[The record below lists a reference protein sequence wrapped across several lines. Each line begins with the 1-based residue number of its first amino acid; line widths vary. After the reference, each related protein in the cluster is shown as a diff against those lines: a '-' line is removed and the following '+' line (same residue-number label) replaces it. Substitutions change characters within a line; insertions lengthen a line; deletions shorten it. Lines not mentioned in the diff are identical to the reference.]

1 MEIKINFSNT
11 EHKDLISYCNLN
23 DLLVSSVV
31 KDSFT
36 TGFNIERYGLLNV
49 NQEVKEKEVIKEV
62 IKYVEIPVVE
72 EKEVIR
78 IEYVEVPV
86 EKIVYI
92 TDQEEIKLKIFQKE
106 QEFDEERRLFSTK
119 VQEMENIFQNEK
131 KELFGKIEQLESK
144 EPEIKEVI
152 KEVFVTNLDN
162 ICDKPEPEIK
172 EVIVEKIIEVI
183 KEVPVEKV
191 VEKIVE
197 ITKEVPIERVVEKIV
212 EVIREVPVEKVV
224 VQEVIKE
231 VPIEKVVYITDQEE
245 MKSKIFQ
252 KEQEFDQQRRLFST
266 KTQEIENIFQNEKNE
281 LLLKIQQ
288 LELKEPEVREV
299 IKEVEVIKEIEKI
312 IEVPVE
318 VIREVIIEKEVGG
331 GDKSK
336 LDALQVTIQKIRSEN
351 LEKDRLI
358 KEYEKTIQEIQ
369 EFKDGKRAVYLSG
382 SNLNKTL

>member
-1 MEIKINFSNT
+1 MEIKINLSNT

-62 IKYVEIPVVE
+62 IKYVEIPVVV

-86 EKIVYI
+86 E
-92 TDQEEIKLKIFQKE
+92 IK
-106 QEFDEERRLFSTK
+106 
-119 VQEMENIFQNEK
+119 V
-131 KELFGKIEQLESK
+131 IEYVDR
-144 EPEIKEVI
+144 EVI

-162 ICDKPEPEIK
+162 ICDKPEPEIR
-172 EVIVEKIIEVI
+172 EVII
-183 KEVPVEKV
+183 
-191 VEKIVE
+191 
-197 ITKEVPIERVVEKIV
+197 EKIV
-212 EVIREVPVEKVV
+212 EVI
-224 VQEVIKE
+224 
-231 VPIEKVVYITDQEE
+231 
-245 MKSKIFQ
+245 
-252 KEQEFDQQRRLFST
+252 
-266 KTQEIENIFQNEKNE
+266 
-281 LLLKIQQ
+281 
-288 LELKEPEVREV
+288 
-299 IKEVEVIKEIEKI
+299 KEVEKI
-312 IEVPVE
+312 VEVPVE

-331 GDKSK
+331 VDKSK
-336 LDALQVTIQKIRSEN
+336 LDALQSTIQKIRSEN

>member
-1 MEIKINFSNT
+1 MEIKINLSNT

-78 IEYVEVPV
+78 IEYVEVLVEKVVTKEVIV
-86 EKIVYI
+86 EKIVEVI
-92 TDQEEIKLKIFQKE
+92 KEISSTPTEIK
-106 QEFDEERRLFSTK
+106 
-119 VQEMENIFQNEK
+119 V
-131 KELFGKIEQLESK
+131 IEYVDREV
-144 EPEIKEVI
+144 IKEVI
-152 KEVFVTNLDN
+152 KEVFVPN
-162 ICDKPEPEIK
+162 IVNIWDKPEPEIK

-183 KEVPVEKV
+183 KEV
-191 VEKIVE
+191 EKIV
-197 ITKEVPIERVVEKIV
+197 
-212 EVIREVPVEKVV
+212 
-224 VQEVIKE
+224 
-231 VPIEKVVYITDQEE
+231 
-245 MKSKIFQ
+245 
-252 KEQEFDQQRRLFST
+252 
-266 KTQEIENIFQNEKNE
+266 
-281 LLLKIQQ
+281 
-288 LELKEPEVREV
+288 
-299 IKEVEVIKEIEKI
+299 
-312 IEVPVE
+312 EVPVE

-331 GDKSK
+331 VDKSK
-336 LDALQVTIQKIRSEN
+336 LEALQSTIQKIRSEN

>member
-1 MEIKINFSNT
+1 MEIKINLSNT

-86 EKIVYI
+86 EKVVTKEVIVEKI
-92 TDQEEIKLKIFQKE
+92 VEVIKEIPSTPTEIK
-106 QEFDEERRLFSTK
+106 
-119 VQEMENIFQNEK
+119 V
-131 KELFGKIEQLESK
+131 IEYVDREV
-144 EPEIKEVI
+144 IKEVI

-172 EVIVEKIIEVI
+172 EVIIEKIVEVI
-183 KEVPVEKV
+183 KE
-191 VEKIVE
+191 
-197 ITKEVPIERVVEKIV
+197 VEKIV
-212 EVIREVPVEKVV
+212 EVPVEKIV
-224 VQEVIKE
+224 
-231 VPIEKVVYITDQEE
+231 
-245 MKSKIFQ
+245 
-252 KEQEFDQQRRLFST
+252 
-266 KTQEIENIFQNEKNE
+266 
-281 LLLKIQQ
+281 
-288 LELKEPEVREV
+288 
-299 IKEVEVIKEIEKI
+299 
-312 IEVPVE
+312 EVPVE
-318 VIREVIIEKEVGG
+318 VIKEVIVEKEVGVV
-331 GDKSK
+331 DKSK
-336 LDALQVTIQKIRSEN
+336 LDALQSTIQKIRGEN